1 MIFSGQD
8 LINRSGA
15 VFSGDDNNLVARKGL
30 LAVPSEN
37 SPGLALVYR
46 IGGFHIIE
54 AADSF

>member
-46 IGGFHIIE
+46 IGGFHIPFKIVP
-54 AADSF
+54 